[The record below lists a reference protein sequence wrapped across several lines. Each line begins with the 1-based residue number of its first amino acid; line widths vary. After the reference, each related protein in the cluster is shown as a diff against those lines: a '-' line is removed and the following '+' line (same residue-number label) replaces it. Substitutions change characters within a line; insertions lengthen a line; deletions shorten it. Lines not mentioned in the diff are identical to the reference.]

1 MTRLL
6 TRMRAEVPRLTF
18 LAVPIIIGYAAQMLP
33 GITDSLMLAPLG
45 PVPLAAVGL
54 TNAVATILFAAV
66 WGLLT
71 TLGVR
76 VGTAWGA
83 GETRRIPH
91 ILRNGLVLGALVGCG
106 GSVVMAGVWFLL
118 PLLGQPAEVLA
129 AMPGYWACI
138 ALFLI
143 PFAVQTVFTSAFEAV
158 DRPWLGTGFSFVAVV
173 VNVPLNWLL
182 IWGGFGIPPLGLLG
196 AGLAS
201 LAAELIALAATWAF
215 WAFAPSMRRLR
226 LRRPLDWREVGSTF
240 REGAPLGFLYAVESG
255 AVAMGT
261 MMIGTFGT
269 VALAANQ
276 VVSAVGGLLYMVPL
290 GFAGAVAL
298 RIAQENGAG
307 NGTALRPIA
316 WAALALSTAWL
327 MLAALALM
335 FGGRSIAA
343 AITGDPAVIAL
354 AAVLFVGIATLQVLD
369 GVQSTMLGALRGL
382 SDTRWPAAVSIL
394 AYWVV
399 ALPAG
404 WALAHGL
411 GLGPVGIWFGF
422 GLGLAGAGLA
432 LTWRFWAR
440 TRPGA
445 ADFHSPAAPGLS

>member
-1 MTRLL
+1 MTKALRQ
-6 TRMRAEVPRLTF
+6 MRAEVPRLTF
-18 LAVPIIIGYAAQMLP
+18 FAVPIIIGYAAQMLP

-83 GETRRIPH
+83 GEVRRIPH
-91 ILRNGLVLGALVGCG
+91 ILRNGLVLGALVGSG
-106 GSVVMAGVWFLL
+106 GAALMGLVWFAL

-158 DRPWLGTGFSFVAVV
+158 DRPWLGTGFSFIAVI
-173 VNVPLNWLL
+173 VNVPLNFLL
-182 IWGGFGIPPLGLLG
+182 IWGGLGIPPLGLLG

-201 LAAELIALAATWAF
+201 LAAEIIALAATWAF

-226 LRRPLDWREVGSTF
+226 LRRPLDWSEVRSTF

-255 AVAMGT
+255 AMAIGT
-261 MMIGTFGT
+261 VMIGTFGT

-298 RIAQENGAG
+298 RIAQESGAG
-307 NGTALRPIA
+307 NRTALRPIA
-316 WAALALSTAWL
+316 WTALALGTAWL
-327 MLAALALM
+327 SVAALVLV
-335 FGGRSIAA
+335 FGGRAIAG
-343 AITGDPAVIAL
+343 AITDDPEVAAL
-354 AAVLFVGIATLQVLD
+354 AAVLFIGIATLQVSD

-382 SDTRWPAAVSIL
+382 SDTRWPALVSIL

-399 ALPAG
+399 ALPVG
-404 WALAHGL
+404 WGLAHGL

-432 LTWRFWAR
+432 LLWRFRAR
-440 TRPGA
+440 TRPASG
-445 ADFHSPAAPGLS
+445 DFRSPASPGLG